1 MGRELFVVPLTG
13 LMYLNLQNVCLVR
26 TLYNESFVCVLIRVL
41 TLQLMTWRV
50 FKKLEVEHVAKYA
63 R

>member
-1 MGRELFVVPLTG
+1 MVPLTG

-26 TLYNESFVCVLIRVL
+26 TLYNESFACVLIRVL